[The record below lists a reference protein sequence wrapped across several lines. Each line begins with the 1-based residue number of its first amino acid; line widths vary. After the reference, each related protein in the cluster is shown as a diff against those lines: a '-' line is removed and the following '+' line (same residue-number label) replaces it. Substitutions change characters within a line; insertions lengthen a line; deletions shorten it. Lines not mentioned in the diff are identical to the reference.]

1 MSVKRDVKMKINKKL
16 NSIIEKLID
25 FDNIG
30 VGFKVE
36 FKDRGN
42 KKTYV
47 LTENENGYLLETK
60 KGNRSIRINLNFSE
74 DLQNQ
79 ENLSDKDKRIF
90 SKLFDR
96 LNRHQI
102 DKISIS
108 SLRLRNPILTAS
120 IGQSIIANVLKQIPS
135 SWNLIR

>member
-1 MSVKRDVKMKINKKL
+1 MKEF
-16 NSIIEKLID
+16 IEKLID
-25 FDNIG
+25 FDDIN

-36 FKDRGN
+36 FKDREN

-60 KGNRSIRINLNFSE
+60 KRNRSIRINLNFSE

-120 IGQSIIANVLKQIPS
+120 IGQSIIANVLKQISS